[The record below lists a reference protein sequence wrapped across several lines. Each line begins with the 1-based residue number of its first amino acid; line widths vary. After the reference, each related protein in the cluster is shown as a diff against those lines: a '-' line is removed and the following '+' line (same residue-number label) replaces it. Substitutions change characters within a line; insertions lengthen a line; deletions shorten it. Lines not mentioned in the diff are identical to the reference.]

1 MTQHDTTL
9 IETSLHCL
17 DKIHEGMQ
25 TDDNTMI
32 EAGLN
37 GVNNIEALGRGA
49 VPPCSDYGLLEKI
62 HEGMSVHNTTLVE
75 RYAAP

>member
-1 MTQHDTTL
+1 MYRDDTTL
-9 IETSLHCL
+9 IETSIHCL

-25 TDDNTMI
+25 IDDKTMI

-37 GVNNIEALGRGA
+37 GFNNLEALGQGA

-62 HEGMSVHNTTLVE
+62 HEGMSVDNTTLVE